1 MHTFMKFYFKGT
13 QKSAQNFSVL
23 GEMQLGEIDLLGSSI
38 GISYILIII
47 KFLKKKFKH
56 IYFY

>member
-1 MHTFMKFYFKGT
+1 MKFYFKGT

-47 KFLKKKFKH
+47 KFL
-56 IYFY
+56 